1 MSNLLEYENRYYD
14 LGYDYI
20 IGLDEAGRGPMAG
33 ELVVAGVIFPKEFY
47 DERIFDSKQLTAKK
61 REAMYQIIIEIALA
75 YHIEV
80 ISVEDVDQLNVYSAS
95 QKGMEK
101 CCQILKREK
110 MFALT
115 DAMPLHDIE
124 HLSIIKGDTLSMS
137 IAAASI
143 LAKVTR
149 DHLMIDYAKKY
160 PQYGFEKHK
169 GYVTKAHKEALRK
182 YGPSPIHRKSFK
194 PVQEVMKEQISLNLD
209 I

>member
-33 ELVVAGVIFPKEFY
+33 ELVVAGVIFPKGFY

-61 REAMYQIIIEIALA
+61 REAMYQIIIENALA

-80 ISVEDVDQLNVYSAS
+80 ISVEDVDQLNEYSAS

-124 HLSIIKGDTLSMS
+124 HVS
-137 IAAASI
+137 
-143 LAKVTR
+143 
-149 DHLMIDYAKKY
+149 Y
-160 PQYGFEKHK
+160 
-169 GYVTKAHKEALRK
+169 TKLRAHET
-182 YGPSPIHRKSFK
+182 Y
-194 PVQEVMKEQISLNLD
+194 
-209 I
+209 

>member
-1 MSNLLEYENRYYD
+1 MSNLLEYENKYYD
-14 LGYDYI
+14 LGYNYI

-33 ELVVAGVIFPKEFY
+33 ELVVAGVIFPKGFY

-61 REAMYQIIIEIALA
+61 REAMYQIIVENALA

-80 ISVEDVDQLNVYSAS
+80 ISVEDVDRLNVYSAS

-101 CCQILKREK
+101 CCQILKKEK

-143 LAKVTR
+143 VAKVTR
-149 DHLMIDYAKKY
+149 DRMMKEYDAVYPGYDFAKN
-160 PQYGFEKHK
+160 K
-169 GYVTKAHKEALRK
+169 GYGTAEHVAALK
-182 YGPSPIHRKSFK
+182 TFGPTPIHRRSF
-194 PVQEVMKEQISLNLD
+194 ISNF

>member
-1 MSNLLEYENRYYD
+1 MSNLLEYENKYYD

-33 ELVVAGVIFPKEFY
+33 ELVVAGVIFPKGFY

-61 REAMYQIIIEIALA
+61 REAMYQIIVENALA

-80 ISVEDVDQLNVYSAS
+80 ISVEDVDRLNVYSAS

-101 CCQILKREK
+101 CCQILKKEK

-143 LAKVTR
+143 VAKVTR
-149 DHLMIDYAKKY
+149 DRMMKEYDAVYPGYDFAKN
-160 PQYGFEKHK
+160 K
-169 GYVTKAHKEALRK
+169 GYGTKAHIEGIKK
-182 YGPSPIHRKSFK
+182 QGICDIHRRTFVKK
-194 PVQEVMKEQISLNLD
+194 YI
-209 I
+209 